1 MVYYEQHKEQVLQHL
16 QTTEYGLTEEEAL
29 ARLKKYGLNRLSI
42 KSGSLFKKI
51 IEPFK
56 SVFVA
61 ILLIAAGLSIY
72 KQETIDAVII
82 IIIVLVSAIIYYVQ
96 QFSTERVLR
105 ALKKHDQ
112 QNVKIWRDKSL
123 QEIDVEQLVIGDVF
137 ELYEGQKVPADARVL
152 QTDNS
157 RVDES
162 LLTGE
167 SEPVSKHTL
176 PLQSDRQ
183 LYEQTNMIF
192 SGSFVISG
200 SVKAVVVSTGNN
212 TEFGRLAALAGSA
225 KMESPVQQKIDKLI
239 TVLIAVIMAI
249 AFVVLLLN
257 LFRGADFNESL
268 RFMIALTVSAAPEGL
283 PVAISVILVLGMR
296 RMAKKNA
303 LVRSMSAIENIGL
316 VTMIATDK
324 TGTLT
329 KNQLSVQ
336 DVWELVPKVDLKDVA
351 KIINSTVVV
360 SENGSSYDPLDEA
373 FTEFAHKYKADL
385 SDNLCTKIK
394 VLPFEQK
401 HSMSGVVWQIK
412 NSRKYDL
419 YIKGAPEKVI
429 AASDLPPQ
437 TKKEVEQ
444 ELHHLTGQGLRVI
457 AIATAGYDRAVSNF
471 EEALQSRLHFV
482 ALVAVADELR
492 EEAPKA
498 IADAHRAGV
507 EVAMITGD
515 HAETAYA
522 IGKKIG
528 LLNSREEVFDSRQ
541 LEKKSHDSLLQHI
554 YKSKVFARVTPEN
567 KFKLLTAF
575 KQKHIT
581 AMTGDGV
588 NDVPAL
594 AQAHIGISMGSGTQ
608 VAKEAGDIVLLDDNF
623 STIVEALKEGRTI
636 FANIRRMLMYLL
648 ATSTGAVLTM
658 LGALVIGMPLPALA
672 VQILWINLVTDT
684 ALVIPLG
691 LEPAE
696 KDTMDQPP
704 RKPNQPILDTYLLQ
718 RMIIV
723 GVTMAFV
730 ALSVFYYF
738 LQNYSEEY
746 ARTISFTVLVA
757 MQWANALNARSDVRS
772 VIGRLKIPNKAFYIG
787 LGASVIMQLLALFG
801 PLKNALHIVPVAVNQ
816 LAISAILSIIII
828 ILVAEL
834 HKMYCR
840 RTQAQSIV

>member
-1 MVYYEQHKEQVLQHL
+1 MVYYEQHKEEVLKHL
-16 QTTEYGLTEEEAL
+16 QTTENGLSQEEAQV
-29 ARLKKYGLNRLSI
+29 RLDKYGLNKLTI
-42 KSGSLFKKI
+42 KSGSLFKKL

-82 IIIVLVSAIIYYVQ
+82 IVIILVSAIIYYVQ

-105 ALKKHDQ
+105 ALKKHDK
-112 QNVKIWRDKSL
+112 QNIKIWRDGTL
-123 QEIDVEQLVIGDVF
+123 QEIDAEQLVLGDVF
-137 ELYEGQKVPADARVL
+137 ELYEGEKVPADARVIHTESARL
-152 QTDNS
+152 
-157 RVDES
+157 DES

-167 SEPVSKHTL
+167 SEPVAKHAS
-176 PLQSDRQ
+176 PLQSNRQ
-183 LYEQTNMIF
+183 IYEQTNMLF
-192 SGSFVISG
+192 SGSFVVSG
-200 SVKAVVVSTGNN
+200 SVRAVVVSTGNN
-212 TEFGRLAALAGSA
+212 TEFGRLAALAGTA
-225 KMESPVQQKIDKLI
+225 KMESPMQQKIDKLI
-239 TVLIAVIMAI
+239 TVLIGVIMAI

-257 LFRGADFNESL
+257 IFRGADFNESL

-336 DVWELVPKVDLKDVA
+336 DVWELVPKADLIEVA
-351 KIINSTVVV
+351 NLINKTVVV
-360 SENGSSYDPLDEA
+360 SDNGNSYDPLDEA
-373 FTEFAHKYKADL
+373 FSDFYNKYKSNTTDSYDAVA
-385 SDNLCTKIK
+385 K
-394 VLPFEQK
+394 VLPFDQK
-401 HSMSGVVWQIK
+401 HAMSGVVWQHK
-412 NSRKYDL
+412 NKSDYKVYV
-419 YIKGAPEKVI
+419 KGAPEKII
-429 AASDLPPQ
+429 ASTDLPMQ
-437 TKKEVEQ
+437 TQKEVEQ

-457 AIATAGYDRAVSNF
+457 AVAEVSYERVVSNF
-471 EEALQSRLHFV
+471 EEALEKPLKFV

-492 EEAPKA
+492 EEAPQA
-498 IADAHRAGV
+498 IADAHKAGV

-515 HAETAYA
+515 HAETAFA

-528 LLNSREEVFDSRQ
+528 LLTSREEVFDSRQ
-541 LEKKSHDSLLQHI
+541 LDKNNHDSLLQHI

-594 AQAHIGISMGSGTQ
+594 AQSHIGISMGSGTQ

-623 STIVEALKEGRTI
+623 STIVEALKEGRVI

-658 LGALVIGMPLPALA
+658 LGALIIGMPLPALA

-696 KDTMDQPP
+696 KDTMSQPP
-704 RKPNQPILDTYLLQ
+704 RRPDQPILDTYLLQ
-718 RMIIV
+718 RMIII
-723 GVTMAFV
+723 GVTMAIV

-757 MQWANALNARSDVRS
+757 MQWANALNARSDTRS
-772 VIGRLKIPNKAFYIG
+772 LLSRLKISNNAFYIG
-787 LGASVIMQLLALFG
+787 LSISVILQILALLGPLSGALHTVPVEFSQLLISATL
-801 PLKNALHIVPVAVNQ
+801 AMVAV
-816 LAISAILSIIII
+816 
-828 ILVAEL
+828 VVMAEL
-834 HKMYCR
+834 HKLYCR
-840 RTQAQSIV
+840 HNVNTKSV